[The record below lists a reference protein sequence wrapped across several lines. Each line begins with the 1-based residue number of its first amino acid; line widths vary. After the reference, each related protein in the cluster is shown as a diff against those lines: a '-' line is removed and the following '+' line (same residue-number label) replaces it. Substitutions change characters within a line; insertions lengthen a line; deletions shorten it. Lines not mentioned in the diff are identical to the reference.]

1 MVTVVSCL
9 RLGKLAFER
18 DALVRLVGALDAILV
33 ARKLF
38 DHFEDTTWHLS
49 ESPTWHIPTDYR
61 CEGNDISDL
70 EFAGRHRVLP
80 FGRDSRW
87 RSP

>member
-38 DHFEDTTWHLS
+38 DHFEDTT
-49 ESPTWHIPTDYR
+49 
-61 CEGNDISDL
+61 
-70 EFAGRHRVLP
+70 
-80 FGRDSRW
+80 
-87 RSP
+87 